1 MTSILVSP
9 PVSRSWNEA
18 GAFRQNAIGRAVH
31 ATRDA
36 ALKLAGVCA
45 ALLVA
50 AGFLAPPPQA
60 VPESTAPASVA
71 SPVAWFEITGPAPV
85 YALAAPQLLHE
96 KFTYQARRHASGG
109 GREDSLTFG
118 DFAGGRIFLRLAV
131 YRHGA
136 EKTAEDAPLFVE
148 MARRAAPLGLSVVH
162 ASFEPDQPTRFGALE
177 MATLTLSA
185 GESKR
190 ENCRGFRLVQRT
202 QGVTIAG
209 LACAAAAETLTAA
222 DLACLVNRLDLSSPG
237 DDRALRA
244 FFAGRSPN
252 PSACGADPASQPAP
266 RNNGQDNQTG
276 ASRLIFGEK
285 PIARP
290 RKAINSV

>member
-1 MTSILVSP
+1 MTSI
-9 PVSRSWNEA
+9 PVSRSWNVA
-18 GAFRQNAIGRAVH
+18 GAFRQNAIARAVH
-31 ATRDA
+31 DTRDA
-36 ALKLAGVCA
+36 AFKLAGVCA

-50 AGFLAPPPQA
+50 AGFLAPPPKA

-71 SPVAWFEITGPAPV
+71 SPVAWFEITRPAPV
-85 YALAAPQLLHE
+85 YALAAPQLAHE
-96 KFTYQARRHASGG
+96 KFTYQARRHAPGG
-109 GREDSLTFG
+109 GREDSLNFG

-136 EKTAEDAPLFVE
+136 EKTVEDAPLFVE
-148 MARRAAPLGLSVVH
+148 MARRAAPLGLSIVH

-177 MATLTLSA
+177 MAKLTLSA

-190 ENCRGFRLVQRT
+190 ENCRGFRLVQKT
-202 QGVTIAG
+202 PGVTIAG
-209 LACAAAAETLTAA
+209 LACAAAAAETLSAA

-252 PSACGADPASQPAP
+252 PGACGADLASQPAP
-266 RNNGQDNQTG
+266 RKTDKITKRGHRG
-276 ASRLIFGEK
+276 
-285 PIARP
+285 
-290 RKAINSV
+290 